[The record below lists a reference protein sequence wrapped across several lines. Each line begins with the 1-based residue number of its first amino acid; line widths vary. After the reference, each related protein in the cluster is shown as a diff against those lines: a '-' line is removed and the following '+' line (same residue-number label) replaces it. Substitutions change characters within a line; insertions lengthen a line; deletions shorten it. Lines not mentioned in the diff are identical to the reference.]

1 MIATVMQLPKSSR
14 SRALVFSSA
23 PITLGR
29 GWLSDMDAAIVNA
42 GPSFV
47 GRSSPATRNLSL

>member
-1 MIATVMQLPKSSR
+1 MIAMIMQVPKSSR
-14 SRALVFSSA
+14 SRAFSSA
-23 PITLGR
+23 PITPGR
-29 GWLSDMDAAIVNA
+29 AQLSDMDAAIVNA